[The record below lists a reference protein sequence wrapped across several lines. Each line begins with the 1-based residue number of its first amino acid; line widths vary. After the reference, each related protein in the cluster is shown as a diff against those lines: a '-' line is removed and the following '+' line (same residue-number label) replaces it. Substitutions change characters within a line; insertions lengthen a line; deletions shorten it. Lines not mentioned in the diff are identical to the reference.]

1 MELIEETKHLEDSIT
16 LPLSITQYERIQEFL
31 DENKEQFED
40 PAKGD
45 SRIGEITYQF
55 GEAAGLVSLY
65 NKNKPEIKIG
75 RGVPYEI
82 IDKIVKKRGIN

>member
-1 MELIEETKHLEDSIT
+1 MHALGNERCCENSIT